1 MRFAQYAKQTAG
13 RIILDEAAELVLRQA
28 ARLGDPGN
36 LEQSGGGGNV
46 GIKAA
51 GRGGNEID
59 RNFGGRIRRR

>member
-1 MRFAQYAKQTAG
+1 MRFAQYAEDTPSH
-13 RIILDEAAELVLRQA
+13 IVFDEAAEPVLRQA